1 MRRSLPL
8 VLLLIV
14 TALAGFG
21 CSAQRHMERGEAA
34 LVANDPVK
42 ARHHFARALE
52 HDPKL
57 VRKAEFAENYRVA
70 RRDAAVVE
78 GQQALRQ
85 HRPLDAIECF
95 TQALEHHPE
104 WPPALTGLDQAHV
117 DAANDYHR
125 RALAAAD
132 DSDLGRARQQ
142 LQLALGHLPDHPDAT
157 TALASLR
164 LPVEQQ
170 PTSYRQ
176 AQADRA
182 KLAWDDA
189 LSNYRQA
196 VEREPQFLPARAAI
210 EPTLDAAA
218 RDMLDRGAQA
228 LQENRFDDA
237 EAHTL
242 RTLDYRPRHP
252 ELQPALAR
260 IDLARGEQALS
271 QDLPGAARVWFIQ
284 AHDHVH
290 GHTPGKAEHRQA
302 GQRRNYATQLIRDR
316 HRLDLRLTTHSENH
330 PELADD
336 LTKRVQNHLSRRN
349 EAALGFTPDGEHV
362 AVTFDQLDLPP
373 ATVSA
378 KQLEHPYTVHYDVPN
393 PEIDRLERKLATID
407 HCIDDL
413 SRKLH
418 HLEHRYKTIH
428 ARHVQDPNCG
438 CAHEVHR
445 LHQQLEKT
453 RCEYNDARNDHRRV
467 RRRLAST
474 PAFIT
479 KTRTEYWPY
488 TRLDYRR
495 TVSLLASY
503 TLTEEGTPARPLSA
517 EVHDHDATLENIRP
531 DLGLHEDPL
540 RMRSDDD
547 LVDELLSNMS
557 TRLARELSET
567 LSQRRVDQLLAEANR
582 LEPSDPVAAR
592 EARIAAEVLR
602 P

>member
-8 VLLLIV
+8 VLLLLV
-14 TALAGFG
+14 TTLAGIG

-57 VRKAEFAENYRVA
+57 MRKAEFAENFRVA

-95 TQALEHHPE
+95 TQALEHHAD
-104 WPPALTGLDQAHV
+104 WLPALEGLDQAHA
-117 DAANDYHR
+117 DAADQYHK

-132 DSDLGRARQQ
+132 DSDLGRAREQ
-142 LQLALGHLPDHPDAT
+142 LQLALGHVPDHPDAAA
-157 TALASLR
+157 ALASLR
-164 LPVEQQ
+164 LPIEQQ
-170 PTSYRQ
+170 PASYRQ
-176 AQADRA
+176 GQADRA
-182 KLAWDDA
+182 KLAWDSA
-189 LSNYRQA
+189 LANYRQA
-196 VEREPQFLPARAAI
+196 VITDPQFLPARAAI

-228 LQENRFDDA
+228 LKESRFDDA
-237 EAHTL
+237 ENQTL
-242 RTLDYRPRHP
+242 RTLDYRPKHP

-290 GHTPGKAEHRQA
+290 GHAHGKAEHA
-302 GQRRNYATQLIRDR
+302 KAAQRRDYATQLIRNR
-316 HRLDLRLTTHSENH
+316 HRLDLQLTAHGEDN
-330 PELADD
+330 PKLAEALADIIQD
-336 LTKRVQNHLSRRN
+336 KLSRHRQ
-349 EAALGFTPDGEHV
+349 AALGFEPGGERI
-362 AVTFDQLDLPP
+362 AITLDALDLPP
-373 ATVSA
+373 ATVTA
-378 KQLEHPYTVHYDVPN
+378 KQLKHPYTVHYDVPN
-393 PEIDRLERKLATID
+393 HEIDRLEHKLAS
-407 HCIDDL
+407 IDDCINEL
-413 SRKLH
+413 SRKIS
-418 HLEHRYKTIH
+418 HLEHRYHILH
-428 ARHVQDPNCG
+428 AQHPHGPECG
-438 CAHEVHR
+438 CPHEVHR
-445 LHQQLEKT
+445 VHRQLEQA
-453 RCEYNDARNDHRRV
+453 RCEYNDARSDHRRV
-467 RRRLAST
+467 RHRLAST
-474 PAFIT
+474 PTFIT
-479 KTRTEYWPY
+479 KTRTEYWTY
-488 TRLDYRR
+488 TRLDHRR

-503 TLTEEGTPARPLSA
+503 ALTEQGTPAHPLST
-517 EVHDHDATLENIRP
+517 EVTDHDATLENIRR

-547 LVDELLSNMS
+547 LVDELLDKMS
-557 TRLARELSET
+557 SRLARELRHH
-567 LSQRRVDQLLAEANR
+567 LSHRRVDQLLAEADR
-582 LEPSDPVAAR
+582 LQSSDPVAAR